1 MSSYQ
6 VPTKRF
12 NEFSKILNT
21 MDYDFSASSKSNP
34 ITFNDNRYLKSS
46 GTNVLSNAVTLA
58 ILIQISILWQ
68 LTL

>member
-12 NEFSKILNT
+12 NEFSTILNT
-21 MDYDFSASSKSNP
+21 MNYDFSASSKSNP

-58 ILIQISILWQ
+58 ILIQISIL
-68 LTL
+68 